1 MIQTKFDKVNLRWSV
16 RQIVFWLWLS
26 LVTAVV
32 LIYSTP
38 QEYDVGVGDVVSQDI
53 RAPRDITFVSDILS
67 QQAREDAARRV
78 QPLYTAPDSDIARGQ
93 YNRARDVLA
102 YLRALRA
109 DPVGSEKRRSAW
121 VRAVP
126 ELSDLS
132 ESDVEMILTMSD
144 AGWNRV
150 QLEFLG
156 LLDQV
161 MRQEEVREE
170 NLVSIRRRI
179 PAMVS
184 LDMPQE
190 EAVVIQEL
198 VKRFVRPNVFFDE
211 VATEME
217 RDAAREAVGPAFRFL
232 RSGQIIVRE
241 GTVVSELDIEALTE
255 LGLTAE
261 PQASHNLGNVAL
273 LAGVSVLLLG
283 LFLWQLAPDA
293 LDGGRQELLFTLILS
308 VFLGLIWL
316 LLRSGDLVPFLYPVT
331 AAGMLLATTVGSLP
345 ALGGITLLSLVA
357 GWAGARSLMI
367 STMVLFGGFYATLTL
382 PRYEQTGP
390 IFRAGLIGGIAQA
403 IAIFVFSIDELRLDP
418 LSLLLKLGVSVV
430 SGGIGGGL
438 TVGGLFLLTPLF
450 DLTTTFRLIEL
461 SRPNHPLLQRL
472 LREAPATFNHV
483 MMVTSLAEQAA
494 ERIGANSLLT
504 RVGAYY
510 HDIGKLVRPYFF
522 AENQQDL
529 SNPHERL
536 DAYTSAD
543 VLVGH
548 IRDGQKLA
556 REYHLPAAVRAF
568 INEHH
573 GTMKAGFFY
582 GKAVEAVGGDADL
595 VDESQF
601 RYPGPS
607 PRSRETLLVML
618 ADGCEAATRA
628 RRPTTPE
635 ELREGVDMIFE
646 QRIKQGQLD
655 ECPITFA
662 ELKVVKETYIG
673 LLRGAFHPRVKYP
686 EPKSQAPAGSE
697 ESVMDLQEVGNQYA
711 EVDESST
718 SD

>member
-1 MIQTKFDKVNLRWSV
+1 MVQTKFDKVNLRWSV
-16 RQIVFWLWLS
+16 RQVIFWLWLS
-26 LVTAVV
+26 GVTAVV
-32 LIYSTP
+32 LIFSTP

-53 RAPRDITFVSDILS
+53 RAPRDITFVSEILS
-67 QQAREDAARRV
+67 QQARADAARRV
-78 QPLYTAPDSDIARGQ
+78 QPLYTAPDSDIAREQ

-109 DPVGSEKRRSAW
+109 DPVGSEKQLSAW

-126 ELSDLS
+126 ELSDLP
-132 ESDVEMILTMSD
+132 ESDVETILTMSD

-156 LLDQV
+156 LLDQI

-170 NLVSIRRRI
+170 NLSSIRRRI

-211 VATEME
+211 AATQME
-217 RDAAREAVGPAFRFL
+217 EEAARESVGPAFRSL
-232 RSGQIIVRE
+232 RSGQVIVRE

-261 PQASHNLGNVAL
+261 PQVGRDLGNVAL

-283 LFLWQLAPDA
+283 LFLWQLAPDT
-293 LDGGRQELLFTLILS
+293 LDSGRNELLFSLVLS

-345 ALGGITLLSLVA
+345 ALGGVLLLSLVA
-357 GWAGARSLMI
+357 GWVGARSLMI
-367 STMVLFGGFYATLTL
+367 STMILLGGFFATLTL

-390 IFRAGLIGGIAQA
+390 IFRSGLFGGVAQA
-403 IAIFVFSIDELRLDP
+403 VGIFIFSIDDLRLEP
-418 LSLLLKLGVSVV
+418 LSLLLKLGISVV
-430 SGGIGGGL
+430 GGVIGGGL

-461 SRPNHPLLQRL
+461 SRPNHPILQRL

-483 MMVTSLAEQAA
+483 MMVASLSEQAA
-494 ERIGANSLLT
+494 ERIGANGLLT

-522 AENQQDL
+522 AENQQGL

-536 DAYTSAD
+536 DAYTSVD

-556 REYHLPAAVRAF
+556 REFHLPAAVRAF
-568 INEHH
+568 ISEHH
-573 GTMKAGFFY
+573 GTMKASFFY
-582 GKAVEAVGGDADL
+582 SKAVEAVGGDASL

-607 PRSRETLLVML
+607 PQSRETLLVML

-628 RRPTTPE
+628 RRPTTPK

-662 ELKVVKETYIG
+662 ELKVVKETYVG

-686 EPKSQAPAGSE
+686 EPKSENVSGHE
-697 ESVMDLQEVGNQYA
+697 TVLELKEVDNQYA
-711 EVDESST
+711 EVNEPSPPD
-718 SD
+718 

>member
-1 MIQTKFDKVNLRWSV
+1 MKNWRWLI
-16 RQIVFWLWLS
+16 RQGAFWLWLS
-26 LVTAVV
+26 LITAVV

-38 QEYDVGVGDVVSQDI
+38 QEYDVEVGDVVSQDI
-53 RAPRDITFVSDILS
+53 RAPRDITFVSSILS
-67 QQAREDAARRV
+67 EQAREDAARRV
-78 QPLYTAPDSDIARGQ
+78 PPLFTAPDSDIAREQ

-109 DPVGSEKRRSAW
+109 DPLGSKKQLSAW

-126 ELSDLS
+126 ELSDLP
-132 ESDVEMILTMSD
+132 ESDVETILTMSD
-144 AGWNRV
+144 SGWNRV

-161 MRQEEVREE
+161 MRQEEVRQE
-170 NLVSIRRRI
+170 NLASIRRRI

-211 VATEME
+211 AATEME
-217 RDAAREAVGPAFRFL
+217 REAAREEVGPAFRSL

-261 PQASHNLGNVAL
+261 PQNGRDIGHVAL
-273 LAGVSVLLLG
+273 LAATSVLLLG
-283 LFLWQLAPDA
+283 LYLWQLAPQM
-293 LDGGRQELLFTLILS
+293 LDGSRQELLFTLVLS
-308 VFLGLIWL
+308 LFLGLTWL
-316 LLRSGDLVPFLYPVT
+316 LLRSGELVPFLYPVT

-345 ALGGITLLSLVA
+345 ALGGIVLLSLVA
-357 GWAGARSLMI
+357 GWVGARSLMI
-367 STMVLFGGFYATLTL
+367 SAMVIFGGLYATLTL
-382 PRYEQTGP
+382 PKYEQTGP
-390 IFRAGLIGGIAQA
+390 IFRSGLFGGIAQSLT
-403 IAIFVFSIDELRLDP
+403 IFVFSIDELRLDP
-418 LSLLLKLGVSVV
+418 LSLLLKLGISLI
-430 SGGIGGGL
+430 GGVIGGGL
-438 TVGGLFLLTPLF
+438 TVGGLFLLTPIF

-483 MMVTSLAEQAA
+483 MMVASLAEQAA
-494 ERIGANSLLT
+494 ERIGANGLLT

-510 HDIGKLVRPYFF
+510 HDMGKLVRPYFF
-522 AENQQDL
+522 AENQQGL

-536 DAYTSAD
+536 DAYTSVD

-556 REYHLPAAVRAF
+556 RDYHLPAAVRAF

-573 GTMKAGFFY
+573 GTMKASFFY
-582 GKAVEAVGGDADL
+582 SKAVEAVGGDPDL

-607 PRSRETLLVML
+607 PQSRETLLVML

-628 RRPTTPE
+628 RRPSTPD
-635 ELREGVDMIFE
+635 ELREGIDMIFE
-646 QRIKQGQLD
+646 QRMAQGQLD

-662 ELKVVKETYIG
+662 ELETVKETYVD

-686 EPKSQAPAGSE
+686 EPKAEVPAE
-697 ESVMDLQEVGNQYA
+697 EVALTEVEEVDHQYA
-711 EVDESST
+711 EVNESNT
-718 SD
+718 PD

>member
-1 MIQTKFDKVNLRWSV
+1 MVQTKFDKVNLRWSV
-16 RQIVFWLWLS
+16 RQILFWLWLT

-32 LIYSTP
+32 LIYSSP
-38 QEYDVGVGDVVSQDI
+38 QEYDVGVDDVVSQDI
-53 RAPRDITFVSDILS
+53 RAPRDITFVSEILS
-67 QQAREDAARRV
+67 EQAREDAARRV
-78 QPLYTAPDSDIARGQ
+78 GPLYTAPDSDIAREQ

-109 DPVGSEKRRSAW
+109 DPLGSEKQLSAW

-126 ELSDLS
+126 ELSDLP
-132 ESDVEMILTMSD
+132 ESDVETILTMSD
-144 AGWNRV
+144 PGWNRV

-170 NLVSIRRRI
+170 NLASIRRRI

-198 VKRFVRPNVFFDE
+198 VKRFIQPNVFFDE
-211 VATEME
+211 AATQREKE
-217 RDAAREAVGPAFRFL
+217 IAREAVGPAFRSL
-232 RSGQIIVRE
+232 RSGQVIVRE

-255 LGLTAE
+255 LGLTSG
-261 PQASHNLGNVAL
+261 PQTSRDFENVAL
-273 LAGVSVLLLG
+273 LATISVLLLG
-283 LFLWQLAPDA
+283 LYLWRLAPET
-293 LDGGRQELLFTLILS
+293 LDGGWNELLFTLVLS
-308 VFLGLIWL
+308 IFLGLSWL
-316 LLRSGDLVPFLYPVT
+316 LLRSGELVPFLYPIT
-331 AAGMLLATTVGSLP
+331 ALGMLLTTTVGLRS
-345 ALGGITLLSLVA
+345 ALGGVVLLSLVA
-357 GWAGARSLMI
+357 GWVGARSLMI
-367 STMVLFGGFYATLTL
+367 ATMILFGGTYAALML
-382 PRYEQTGP
+382 PKYEQTGP
-390 IFRAGLIGGIAQA
+390 IFRAGLLGGIAQA
-403 IAIFVFSIDELRLDP
+403 IVIFVFSLDDLRLEP
-418 LSLLLKLGVSVV
+418 FSLLIKLGISVV
-430 SGGIGGGL
+430 GGVIGGGL
-438 TVGGLFLLTPLF
+438 TVGGLFLLTPFF

-483 MMVTSLAEQAA
+483 MMVASLAEQAA
-494 ERIGANSLLT
+494 ERIGANGLLT

-522 AENQQDL
+522 AENQQGL

-536 DAYTSAD
+536 DAYTSVD

-548 IRDGQKLA
+548 VRDGQKLA

-573 GTMKAGFFY
+573 GTMKASFFY
-582 GKAVEAVGGDADL
+582 SKAVEAVGGDADL

-607 PRSRETLLVML
+607 PQRKETLLVML

-628 RRPTTPE
+628 RRPSTPE
-635 ELREGVDMIFE
+635 ELREGIDMIFD
-646 QRIKQGQLD
+646 QRMKQGQLD

-662 ELKVVKETYIG
+662 ELEMVKETYVD

-686 EPKSQAPAGSE
+686 EPKSELPVVETADTELE
-697 ESVMDLQEVGNQYA
+697 EVDHQYA
-711 EVDESST
+711 EVKESSS